1 MNGTGQY
8 IAARWQNAL
17 PVLIVLPLINLVPL
31 VYHSPRALP
40 LLLGL
45 HLPVYMLHQV
55 EEHLWPA
62 GFRRFVNQQIFHS
75 GDAGFPASAG
85 AIAFVNIALVWLPV
99 SLGAMP
105 PILWQGFLWMGLAM
119 VAVSLVN
126 GLTHVMAA
134 VKLRRANPGLWTAI
148 FLLLPFSIWT
158 LHGAFSQNIIGWPI
172 FAILISVAVALHGAI
187 ALIMAWPWLR
197 LPFKTQL

>member
-1 MNGTGQY
+1 MSGAGHY

-31 VYHSPRALP
+31 VYHFPRALA

-45 HLPVYMLHQV
+45 HLPIYMLHQV

-62 GFRRFVNQQIFHS
+62 GFRRFVNQRIFHS

-158 LHGAFSQNIIGWPI
+158 LHCAFDQHVIDWPI
-172 FAILISVAVALHGAI
+172 FSALLVTALVLHGVVG
-187 ALIMAWPWLR
+187 LIIAWPWLR
-197 LPFKTQL
+197 LPSKPQF